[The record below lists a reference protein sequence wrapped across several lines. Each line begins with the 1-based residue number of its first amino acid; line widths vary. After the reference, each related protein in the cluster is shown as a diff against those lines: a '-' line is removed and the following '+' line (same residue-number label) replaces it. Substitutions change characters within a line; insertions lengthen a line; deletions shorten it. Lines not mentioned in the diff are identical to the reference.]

1 MNGNIAAYIDA
12 SLCTMLQYAQKE
24 VISMENNPYLTLAQA
39 MKEFDISRQN
49 LYRLRKDGKLPEYRL
64 GGRIYVD
71 INDLLALIQKVEGNH
86 ESPG

>member
-1 MNGNIAAYIDA
+1 VNGNIAAYIDA

-71 INDLLALIQKVEGNH
+71 INDLLALIRKVEGNH

>member
-1 MNGNIAAYIDA
+1 MNGNIVAHIAA
-12 SLCTMLQYAQKE
+12 SLCSMLQYAQKE

-64 GGRIYVD
+64 GGRI
-71 INDLLALIQKVEGNH
+71 
-86 ESPG
+86 

>member
-1 MNGNIAAYIDA
+1 
-12 SLCTMLQYAQKE
+12 
-24 VISMENNPYLTLAQA
+24 MENNPYLTLAQA

-71 INDLLALIQKVEGNH
+71 INDLLALIRKVEGNH

>member
-71 INDLLALIQKVEGNH
+71 INDLLALIRKVEGNH

>member
-1 MNGNIAAYIDA
+1 MAKA
-12 SLCTMLQYAQKE
+12 
-24 VISMENNPYLTLAQA
+24 NPFLTLAQA
-39 MKEFDISRQN
+39 MDEFGLSRQT
-49 LYRLRKDGKLPEYRL
+49 LYRLRKDGTLPEYRL